1 MLEKLA
7 AAWAVPDIQ
16 KRLIFVLKAFF
27 VYVIASH
34 IPMAGINHD
43 AVDKL
48 VQSGLLNAYD
58 VFSGGALR
66 RVSIIGL
73 SLMPYIN
80 ASIVMQLLTVAI
92 PQLQALSKEGESGRR
107 QISKITRYASI
118 GLGLVQ
124 AAGLYNMFASGG
136 AIQKGFFQMAMMAIV
151 MTSGTMFLL
160 WMGEMLTERG
170 IGNGTSLIIF
180 VGIMISL
187 PNQIVKTF
195 TLVNEHAIS
204 IFGVLGMALLF
215 LASVVGVIYMTQGT
229 RRIPVLNMRKVT
241 AGGRMTSS
249 GQSYLPLKVNTA
261 GVIPIIFAMSIQLF
275 PQTFQQ
281 FWPRESGPFG
291 QFLWDLTSWLNPGG
305 SVWAS
310 LVFAALV
317 MFFTY
322 FYTAV
327 QYDTNDIADNLKK
340 YGSLI
345 PGVKPGKPTGE
356 YLDTVLTRI
365 TLAGALFLATISL
378 VQYWAP
384 TWTGTNVRGL
394 SMIGGTSL
402 LIVVGVALETMTAIE
417 AQMAMRNYEGFIK
430 TRPSDSDNM
439 MRGRM
444 K

>member
-16 KRLIFVLKAFF
+16 KRLFFVLKVFL

-43 AVDKL
+43 AVNKL

-118 GLGLVQ
+118 GLGFVQ

-136 AIQKGFFQMAMMAIV
+136 AIQKGFFSMLMMMVV

-160 WMGEMLTERG
+160 WLGEQLTEKG

-180 VGIMISL
+180 VGIMISI
-187 PNQIVKTF
+187 PNQIVTTF
-195 TLVNEHAIS
+195 KLVQEGAVS
-204 IFGVLGMALLF
+204 IFGVLGMALIF
-215 LASVVGVIYMTQGT
+215 LASIVGVIYMTQGT

-241 AGGRMTSS
+241 TGGKMTSS
-249 GQSYLPLKVNTA
+249 GQSYLPLKINTA

-275 PQTFQQ
+275 PQTFLSFVDSKSQM
-281 FWPRESGPFG
+281 G
-291 QFLWDLTSWLNPGG
+291 QLLTSAVQWLNPGG
-305 SVWAS
+305 SIWAS
-310 LVFAALV
+310 LIFTALV

-345 PGVKPGKPTGE
+345 PGVKPGKPTAE

-365 TLAGALFLATISL
+365 TLAGAIFLAAISL

-384 TWTGTNVRGL
+384 TWTGVRAV
-394 SMIGGTSL
+394 SIVGGTSL

-430 TRPSDSDNM
+430 QRPSDSDNM